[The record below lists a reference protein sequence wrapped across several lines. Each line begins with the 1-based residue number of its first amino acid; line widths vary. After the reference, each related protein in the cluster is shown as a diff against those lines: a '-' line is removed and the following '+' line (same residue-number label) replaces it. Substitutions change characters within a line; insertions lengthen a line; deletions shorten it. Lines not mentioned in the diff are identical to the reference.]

1 MGGLLARTGDQDRPP
16 VRISH
21 IPFAFLVGSMDA
33 AWGTVAALFWRGS
46 SGKGQQVDVSLQES
60 MVKTTHT
67 AQERRGSSFY
77 KVPLSEVTL
86 RVVWPVKDGYVYRM
100 LHDGESGAREN
111 PELVKWM
118 DEAGMADDFIK
129 GINWDGFYWRD
140 RSREEI
146 DRIHGCFA
154 RFLQTRTK
162 AQVMEESAS
171 RDIGLQS
178 MDSPRE
184 VLEHPQLEA
193 RDYWQS
199 LEHAELGA
207 SIRYPGRFCLPS
219 ETACKLWRR
228 APLIGEHNQEIYQQ
242 ELGLSDAELGVLKQG
257 GII

>member
-1 MGGLLARTGDQDRPP
+1 
-16 VRISH
+16 
-21 IPFAFLVGSMDA
+21 
-33 AWGTVAALFWRGS
+33 
-46 SGKGQQVDVSLQES
+46 
-60 MVKTTHT
+60 
-67 AQERRGSSFY
+67 
-77 KVPLSEVTL
+77 
-86 RVVWPVKDGYVYRM
+86 
-100 LHDGESGAREN
+100 
-111 PELVKWM
+111 
-118 DEAGMADDFIK
+118 
-129 GINWDGFYWRD
+129 
-140 RSREEI
+140 
-146 DRIHGCFA
+146 
-154 RFLQTRTK
+154 
-162 AQVMEESAS
+162 MEESAS
-171 RDIGLQS
+171 RDIGFQS